1 MAGTGDAVCMAYN
14 LMCCRLEA
22 GEEGKNNRK
31 DTLNPKLVFE
41 LEGSGVGGRIAGKF
55 ILTFHN
61 SGFVEEK
68 FEWQKYSCQ

>member
-31 DTLNPKLVFE
+31 DTLNLKLVFE
-41 LEGSGVGGRIAGKF
+41 QEGMRGGGEEGKNNREDRIP
-55 ILTFHN
+55 
-61 SGFVEEK
+61 S
-68 FEWQKYSCQ
+68 